1 MSTLSTSIDELVTP
15 RLIER
20 LSAQSGVPGTKVRTG
35 ISGAVASILD
45 GLATRAHDPR
55 AMGRVAE
62 LVSSAPTTEQ
72 PEQLLDDETAMQ
84 RSSNRLLDVVGG
96 GDAQSFA
103 SKIGHYAGVGG
114 AAATGIVAAAAAVV
128 LGAFRKLGRAL
139 GGLDARALS
148 TTLIDEER
156 EIHAAVPTAM
166 LGGGASRVAAAA
178 GEPVV
183 AGAGPTLRERA
194 AVDGTVRR
202 AGPIEPRGIAAPRGR
217 WWILPVLLIAIVI
230 IAIAL
235 WGGHSNRHMGTRA
248 VPPSAPAATTPAP
261 TTPAPNV
268 APQPAQP
275 AQQSAAALGF
285 AAGTPEAQLVDELK
299 TPGAPNTNQWIALDV
314 GFDADSAAL
323 HPDAGGQLANI
334 AKALAAYP
342 NARVQVAGFT
352 DPQGSPDTDQT
363 LSQARADAVRQELI
377 ARGVDGS
384 RIDSK
389 GFGESSPLGSNA
401 AADHYAAIEVISP

>member
-1 MSTLSTSIDELVTP
+1 MTP

-62 LVSSAPTTEQ
+62 LVSTAPTAEQ

-103 SKIGHYAGVGG
+103 SKIGHYAGIGG

-166 LGGGASRVAAAA
+166 LGGAASRVAVAA
-178 GEPVV
+178 EPAVV
-183 AGAGPTLRERA
+183 GAGPTLRERA
-194 AVDGTVRR
+194 AVDTVRR
-202 AGPIEPRGIAAPRGR
+202 TPLEPRGVAAPRGR
-217 WWILPVLLIAIVI
+217 WWILPLLLIAIVI
-230 IAIAL
+230 VAIAL
-235 WGGHSNRHMGTRA
+235 WGGHSNGHTGAPAMP
-248 VPPSAPAATTPAP
+248 VPPAAPAATTPAP
-261 TTPAPNV
+261 SV
-268 APQPAQP
+268 APQP
-275 AQQSAAALGF
+275 QSAAALGF

-314 GFDADSAAL
+314 MFDADSAAL
-323 HPDAGGQLANI
+323 HPDTGGQLGNI

-352 DPQGSPDTDQT
+352 QPQGSPDTDQT

-389 GFGESSPLGSNA
+389 GFGEASPLGSNA
-401 AADHYAAIEVISP
+401 AGDHYAAIEVISS